1 MEDRDLRAYVT
12 SGTWRPTRGQ
22 AMSSVPLL
30 EVPRRSRIVSS
41 CLVIL
46 GAGVAIYGLR
56 SAPDRTWPNL
66 LLGGFYVTSL
76 ALSAMF
82 FFATQR
88 LTGARWSAN
97 LRRIP
102 EAFALA
108 LQIGERRVGKECRSR
123 WSPYH

>member
-1 MEDRDLRAYVT
+1 
-12 SGTWRPTRGQ
+12 
-22 AMSSVPLL
+22 
-30 EVPRRSRIVSS
+30 
-41 CLVIL
+41 LVIL
-46 GAGVAIYGLR
+46 GAGIAIYGLR

-102 EAFALA
+102 EAYALGLPVFTVLMLFTA
-108 LQIGERRVGKECRSR
+108 SVSFKRTL
-123 WSPYH
+123 